1 MVRREKAN
9 YAIQS
14 VSHALDVLEQFNGN
28 VDEIGVTEL
37 SKRLKLHKN
46 NVFRLLATL
55 EARGYIQ
62 QNKATENYRLGLK
75 CLQLGQ
81 IYVRRM
87 DFLQQAKATLQEL
100 AKSVNE
106 SCYVAVKK
114 GQALVPLDFIESEN
128 QVRVVSFIGRTL
140 PLHCTAPG
148 KVHLAFES
156 GEALAQTLPE
166 KLHRYTDKTVVDRQ
180 ALLRQLKEIGIAG
193 YAVDDGEFIEEVMSV
208 AVPVHDHT
216 RNLVGSLAIAGPVHR
231 LTPQRVEKEIVPLIT
246 NGGKQLSI
254 RLGYQR

>member
-1 MVRREKAN
+1 VRREKAN

-14 VSHALDVLEQFNGN
+14 VSHALDVIEQFNGN
-28 VDEIGVTEL
+28 ADEIGVTEL

-46 NVFRLLATL
+46 NIFRLLATL

-81 IYVRRM
+81 IYIKQM
-87 DFLQQAKATLQEL
+87 DFLVQAKSMLQEL
-100 AKSVNE
+100 AKSANE

-114 GQALVPLDFIESEN
+114 GQAIVPLDFIEPEN
-128 QVRVVSFIGRTL
+128 LVRVVSLIGRTL
-140 PLHCTAPG
+140 PLHCTAAG

-156 GEALAQTLPE
+156 GEALIHSLPE
-166 KLHRYTDKTVVDRQ
+166 KLQRYTDKTVVDRQ
-180 ALLRQLKEIGIAG
+180 TLLRQLKEVGSAG
-193 YAVDDGEFIEEVMSV
+193 YAVDDCEFIEEVMSV
-208 AVPVHDHT
+208 AVPVRDHT
-216 RNLVGSLAIAGPVHR
+216 RSLVGSLTISGPVHR
-231 LTPQRVEKEIVPLIT
+231 LTPERVEKDIVPLIT
-246 NGGKQLSI
+246 NAGKQLSS